1 MAIFGLGSS
10 KKKKPAAKKPAKAK
24 KGGKAAARGGEA
36 KAVLAKMKAKKDAGD
51 CAFC

>member
-1 MAIFGLGSS
+1 MAIFGLGSG
-10 KKKKPAAKKPAKAK
+10 KAKKKPAAKKSVAK
-24 KGGKAAARGGEA
+24 KGKASQSSSA